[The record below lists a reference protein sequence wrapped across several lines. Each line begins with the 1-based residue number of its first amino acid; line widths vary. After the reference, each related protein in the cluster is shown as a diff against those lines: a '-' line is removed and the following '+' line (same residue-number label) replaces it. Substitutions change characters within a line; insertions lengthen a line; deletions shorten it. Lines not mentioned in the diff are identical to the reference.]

1 MSEANG
7 LEFRHVLELPNDLGA
22 IERSVDYLL
31 ERCREVGFNEE
42 RLRLNVRVGVAEAL
56 ANAMM
61 YGNARDPGKQV
72 KLEAWVS
79 ASRIRI
85 RVTDEGAGFDP
96 DALPDPTL
104 PQNLSRARGRGV
116 YLITELMD
124 EVTFNEQGN
133 SIEMVLYGQGE
144 PPRTREAS

>member
-1 MSEANG
+1 MDEA
-7 LEFRHVLELPNDLGA
+7 RHVLELPNDLGA

-31 ERCREVGFNEE
+31 ERCRDAGFDER
-42 RLRLNVRVGVAEAL
+42 RLRLNFRVGVAEAL

-72 KLEAWVS
+72 TLEAWVS
-79 ASRIRI
+79 PTRI
-85 RVTDEGAGFDP
+85 RVRITDEGTGFDP

-104 PQNLSRARGRGV
+104 PQNRTSARGRGV

-124 EVTFNEQGN
+124 EVSFNERGN
-133 SIEMVLYGQGE
+133 SIEMVLHGEGE
-144 PPRTREAS
+144 PRQKREAS